1 MMALSSAVSDM
12 MALPYGA
19 SEREIDDDWL
29 VAAHRILFRLD
40 LTCSRRPVLPGPR
53 GLPGAAASQASVTS
67 MAARAGGNASS
78 SRDKSPRLWPVLGRF

>member
-53 GLPGAAASQASVTS
+53 GLP
-67 MAARAGGNASS
+67 
-78 SRDKSPRLWPVLGRF
+78 